1 MMSRIRSRR
10 PSVRAKV
17 VIGCR
22 GARKVRS
29 LPRGSYF
36 VCSVVQS
43 VAAAERLA
51 MPLDSTATRRGQGLH
66 LRYKK
71 GGNRKAFQHLGPC
84 LVQSGLWAFHSWD
97 NRWTYFSISVM
108 GAGIKHRTKMT
119 IAITAQT
126 SRLLSSGS
134 QRLSSGGWRKPSS
147 RINAAQTNQP
157 LHHFAIGSNRSAT
170 PNEIRRCRSLA
181 TEYRMCPPSNW
192 PAGSKFRAVADKPN
206 QAARPTGCSRR
217 SLGKNAGG

>member
-43 VAAAERLA
+43 VAAPERLAKLA
-51 MPLDSTATRRGQGLH
+51 MPLDSTAPRRGQELH

-71 GGNRKAFQHLGPC
+71 GGNRKAFQHLSP
-84 LVQSGLWAFHSWD
+84 VRFSPASGLLHE
-97 NRWTYFSISVM
+97 
-108 GAGIKHRTKMT
+108 
-119 IAITAQT
+119 ITDGPT
-126 SRLLSSGS
+126 SR
-134 QRLSSGGWRKPSS
+134 Q
-147 RINAAQTNQP
+147 
-157 LHHFAIGSNRSAT
+157 
-170 PNEIRRCRSLA
+170 
-181 TEYRMCPPSNW
+181 
-192 PAGSKFRAVADKPN
+192 V
-206 QAARPTGCSRR
+206 
-217 SLGKNAGG
+217 